1 MHADIHL
8 TLHTL
13 RSAELRREA
22 AEFREAAAFREGV
35 APREGVALRRD
46 RTDLRT
52 RLGWSLVELGLRLVN
67 RPVTRT
73 RTHLA

>member
-35 APREGVALRRD
+35 APRRD

-67 RPVTRT
+67 RPVART

>member
-13 RSAELRREA
+13 RAAELRREA
-22 AEFREAAAFREGV
+22 AASRGTTR
-35 APREGVALRRD
+35 PRRA

-67 RPVTRT
+67 RPVART

>member
-1 MHADIHL
+1 MHTDVHL
-8 TLHTL
+8 TLHAL

-22 AEFREAAAFREGV
+22 AGFRMATASRETTR
-35 APREGVALRRD
+35 PRRA

-67 RPVTRT
+67 RPAART